1 MYIVA
6 LIILVLIALGF
17 ILFPY
22 LRARQEEENIP
33 PDIAVY
39 KAQLH
44 ELDGDIEK
52 GLIDETEAKRSRI
65 EIERRLLKAAGE
77 QQKEVSIEKPAHVIT
92 VLLGLIILFSGYFYY
107 LVGTPAMPDFPKSL
121 DQFAELEGQQ
131 AEQIEQL
138 KTMKERVIDRLDE
151 FPEEAEGWAYLANL
165 EMNMGNFQ
173 SAAQALYRAHILKP
187 DEFEYQL
194 MYAESLIMAADERVT
209 PAAQIILNKA
219 AVMNPDHPGIRYF
232 LGLADYQ
239 AGEVETAYETWM
251 SVRADLPD
259 QDPLLPLIDQ
269 WIGRAANQLD
279 IAVNL
284 PAGRA
289 PSISREQAEI
299 IQNMSEGE
307 QQELIRQMVAQL
319 AARQEEN
326 PTNIQGWI
334 QLSRSY
340 LVLGQRDNAIAA
352 MQAAVDN
359 APVEQKDMLQK
370 EVEKLTNMP

>member
-1 MYIVA
+1 MYLAA
-6 LIILVLIALGF
+6 LIILVLIALGI

-22 LRARQEEENIP
+22 LKGRQEVEIIP

-39 KAQLH
+39 KAQLR
-44 ELDGDIEK
+44 ELDSDIEK

-77 QQKEVSIEKPAHVIT
+77 QQKKVSIEKSAHFIT

-107 LVGTPAMPDFPKSL
+107 LIGTPAMPDFPKSL
-121 DQFAELEGQQ
+121 DQFAQLEGAQ
-131 AEQIEQL
+131 AEQIEQF
-138 KTMKERVIDRLDE
+138 KTMKGRVIARLDE
-151 FPEEAEGWAYLANL
+151 FPEEAEGWAYFANL
-165 EMNMGNFQ
+165 EMNLGNFQ

-194 MYAESLIMAADERVT
+194 LYAESLIMAADERVT
-209 PAAQIILNKA
+209 PAAQVILNKA
-219 AVMNPDHPGIRYF
+219 AVMSPDHPGIRYF

-239 AGEVETAYETWM
+239 AGEIEVAYETWM
-251 SVRADLPD
+251 GVRADLPD
-259 QDPLLPLIDQ
+259 QDPLLPLIDV
-269 WIGRAANQLD
+269 WLGRAANQLD

-284 PAGRA
+284 PEGRA
-289 PSISREQAEI
+289 PSINPEQAEI
-299 IQNMSEGE
+299 IRNMSEGE
-307 QQELIRQMVAQL
+307 QQELILQMVAQL
-319 AARQEEN
+319 AAKQEEN

-340 LVLGQRDNAIAA
+340 LVLGQRENAIAA

-359 APVEQKDMLQK
+359 APVDQKDMLQK